1 MKQGEIDMNKLNTLL
16 IGSLLAGILAASGPA
31 LAHDDG
37 ATAPAK
43 VKTKKKSKKAPKV
56 LTAPSVTPVATVTAP
71 TLSAAGEGRR
81 LYLKLNCYSCHGDR
95 GAGGMGPK
103 VANKEYG
110 DVSEK
115 VLQGA
120 GEGMISYRAYVTTL
134 DVQNIAAYLASIG
147 KPEEPRFKDWWV
159 AIPPK

>member
-1 MKQGEIDMNKLNTLL
+1 MRNLNTLL
-16 IGSLLAGILAASGPA
+16 IGSMLAGFLAAS
-31 LAHDDG
+31 
-37 ATAPAK
+37 APAYADDERATQPVK
-43 VKTKKKSKKAPKV
+43 VKTESRKKKPV
-56 LTAPSVTPVATVTAP
+56 VVTAPSVTPVPVTTA

-81 LYLKLNCYSCHGDR
+81 LYLKLNCYGCHGDR

-103 VANKEYG
+103 VAHAEYG

-120 GEGMISYRAYVTTL
+120 GEGMISYRAYVNTQ
-134 DVQNIAAYLASIG
+134 DVKNIAAYLASIG

>member
-1 MKQGEIDMNKLNTLL
+1 MSHLNTLL
-16 IGSLLAGILAASGPA
+16 IGSMLAGLLAAS
-31 LAHDDG
+31 
-37 ATAPAK
+37 APAFADDDAKTKPVK
-43 VKTKKKSKKAPKV
+43 VKTEKQSDKKPTRPV
-56 LTAPSVTPVATVTAP
+56 ELTAPSLPPAPNTPQ

-81 LYLKLNCYSCHGDR
+81 LYLKLNCYGCHGDR

-120 GEGMISYRAYVTTL
+120 GEGMISYRAYVTTQ

-159 AIPPK
+159 AVPPK

>member
-1 MKQGEIDMNKLNTLL
+1 MKNIHTLL
-16 IGSLLAGILAASGPA
+16 IGSMLAGLLAASAPA
-31 LAHDDG
+31 YANDDG
-37 ATAPAK
+37 VAK
-43 VKTKKKSKKAPKV
+43 PLKAKKEKKNPVV
-56 LTAPSVTPVATVTAP
+56 LTAPSVTPVPVTAA
-71 TLSAAGEGRR
+71 TLSSAGEGRR

-103 VANKEYG
+103 VAHAEYG

-120 GEGMISYRAYVTTL
+120 GEGMISYRAYVTTQ